1 MFSHAPVM
9 INESLDSLMLN
20 KSGAY
25 LDCTFG
31 LGGHSKEILKRLDS
45 RGSLSAIDQDQ
56 ATLQYANKIQDP
68 RFKFQY
74 SKFSKIGELF
84 VNKKFDGIFF
94 DLGVSSLQLDDASR
108 GFSFQRNG
116 KLDMRMDK
124 TNKISAL
131 DWINKAKEQ
140 EIADIF
146 YYLGEE
152 RKSRLFA
159 KRVVERRKNKLIES
173 TEELAAIAFAGK
185 KYTNS
190 RKHPATNIFRAI
202 RIFINNE
209 LEEIKKALIASID
222 LLQDKGRLVVISFH
236 SMEDRIVKNFL
247 KGKIENKEIENSLK
261 IIGKI
266 IKPSQEEI
274 TINARSRSAI
284 LRVGEKLNG

>member
-9 INESLDSLMLN
+9 INESIDSLVLN

-31 LGGHSKEILKRLDS
+31 LGGHSKEILKRLNS
-45 RGSLSAIDQDQ
+45 KGTLNSIDQDQ
-56 ATLQYANKIQDP
+56 TVIEYAKKIQDP
-68 RFKFQY
+68 RFKFEY

-84 VNKKFDGIFF
+84 INRKFDGILF
-94 DLGVSSLQLDDASR
+94 DLGVSSLQLDDAAR
-108 GFSFQRNG
+108 GFSFQKNG
-116 KLDMRMDK
+116 RLDMRMDQ
-124 TNKISAL
+124 NDKISAL
-131 DWINKAKEQ
+131 EWINKAKEK

-159 KRVVERRKNKLIES
+159 KRVVEKRRTKLIES
-173 TEELAAIAFAGK
+173 TEDLAEVTYAGK
-185 KYTNS
+185 KFRNS
-190 RKHPATNIFRAI
+190 KKHPATNIFRAI

-209 LEEIKKALIASID
+209 LEEIKKALQASID

-247 KGKIENKEIENSLK
+247 KGKSGGRENTNSIK

-266 IKPSQEEI
+266 IKPSREEI
-274 TINARSRSAI
+274 NLNARSRSAI
-284 LRVGEKLNG
+284 LRIGEKISG

>member
-9 INESLDSLMLN
+9 INESIDSLVLN

-31 LGGHSKEILKRLDS
+31 LGGHSKEILKRLNS
-45 RGSLSAIDQDQ
+45 KGTLNSIDQDQ
-56 ATLQYANKIQDP
+56 TVIEYAKKIQDP
-68 RFKFQY
+68 RFKFEY

-84 VNKKFDGIFF
+84 INRKFDGILF
-94 DLGVSSLQLDDASR
+94 DLGVSSLQLDDAAR
-108 GFSFQRNG
+108 GFSFQKNG
-116 KLDMRMDK
+116 KLDMRMDQ
-124 TNKISAL
+124 NDKISAL
-131 DWINKAKEQ
+131 EWVNKAKEK

-146 YYLGEE
+146 YFLGEE

-159 KRVVERRKNKLIES
+159 KRVIEKRRTKLIES
-173 TEELAAIAFAGK
+173 TEDLAEVTYAGK
-185 KYTNS
+185 KFRNS
-190 RKHPATNIFRAI
+190 KKHPATNIFRAI

-209 LEEIKKALIASID
+209 LEEIKIALQASID

-247 KGKIENKEIENSLK
+247 KGKLEDQENTNSIK

-266 IKPSQEEI
+266 IKPSREEI
-274 TINARSRSAI
+274 NLNARSRSAI
-284 LRVGEKLNG
+284 LRIGEKISG

>member
-9 INESLDSLMLN
+9 INESIDSLMLN

-31 LGGHSKEILKRLDS
+31 LGGHSKEILKRLNSDGTLNS
-45 RGSLSAIDQDQ
+45 IDQDQ
-56 ATLQYANKIQDP
+56 TVIEYAKKIQDS

-74 SKFSKIGELF
+74 SKFSEIGELF
-84 VNKKFDGIFF
+84 LNKKFDGILF
-94 DLGVSSLQLDDASR
+94 DLGVSSLQLDDATR
-108 GFSFQRNG
+108 GFSFQKNG
-116 KLDMRMDK
+116 KLDMRMDQ
-124 TNKISAL
+124 TNKVSAL
-131 DWINKAKEQ
+131 DWVNNAKEK

-159 KRVVERRKNKLIES
+159 KRIIEKRKNELIES
-173 TEELAAIAFAGK
+173 TEELAEIAFAGK
-185 KYTNS
+185 KYGNS
-190 RKHPATNIFRAI
+190 KKHPATNIFRAI

-222 LLQDKGRLVVISFH
+222 LLQDKGRLVIISFH

-247 KGKIENKEIENSLK
+247 KGKLENIEFENSIK

-266 IKPSQEEI
+266 IKPTQDEI
-274 TINARSRSAI
+274 NLNPRSRSAV
-284 LRVGEKLNG
+284 LRVGEKTNA

>member
-9 INESLDSLMLN
+9 INESIDSLVLN

-31 LGGHSKEILKRLDS
+31 LGGHSKEILKRLNS
-45 RGSLSAIDQDQ
+45 EGTLNSIDQDQ
-56 ATLQYANKIQDP
+56 MVIKYAKKIQDP
-68 RFKFQY
+68 RFKFEY
-74 SKFSKIGELF
+74 SKFSRIGELF
-84 VNKKFDGIFF
+84 INKKFDGILF

-108 GFSFQRNG
+108 GFSFQKNG
-116 KLDMRMDK
+116 KLDMRMDQNDK
-124 TNKISAL
+124 VSAL
-131 DWINKAKEQ
+131 EWVNKAKEK

-152 RKSRLFA
+152 KKSRLFA
-159 KRVVERRKNKLIES
+159 KRVIEKRRTKLIES
-173 TEELAAIAFAGK
+173 TEDLAEVTYAGK
-185 KYTNS
+185 KFRNS
-190 RKHPATNIFRAI
+190 KKHPATNIFRAI

-209 LEEIKKALIASID
+209 LEEIKKALQASID

-247 KGKIENKEIENSLK
+247 KGKLEDQENTNSIK

-266 IKPSQEEI
+266 IKPSREEI
-274 TINARSRSAI
+274 NLNARSRSAI
-284 LRVGEKLNG
+284 LRIGEKISG

>member
-9 INESLDSLMLN
+9 INESIDSLVLN

-31 LGGHSKEILKRLDS
+31 LGGHSKEILKRLNS
-45 RGSLSAIDQDQ
+45 KGTLNSIDQDQ
-56 ATLQYANKIQDP
+56 TVIEYAKKIQDP
-68 RFKFQY
+68 RFKFEY

-84 VNKKFDGIFF
+84 INRKFDGILF

-108 GFSFQRNG
+108 GFSFQKNG
-116 KLDMRMDK
+116 KLDMRMDQ
-124 TNKISAL
+124 NDKISAL
-131 DWINKAKEQ
+131 EWVNKAKEK

-159 KRVVERRKNKLIES
+159 KRVVEKRRTKLIES
-173 TEELAAIAFAGK
+173 TEDLAEVTYAGK
-185 KYTNS
+185 KFRNS
-190 RKHPATNIFRAI
+190 KKHPATNIFRAI

-209 LEEIKKALIASID
+209 LEEIKIALQASID

-247 KGKIENKEIENSLK
+247 KGKLEDQENTNSIK

-266 IKPSQEEI
+266 IKPSREEI
-274 TINARSRSAI
+274 NLNARSRSAI
-284 LRVGEKLNG
+284 LRIGEKISG

>member
-9 INESLDSLMLN
+9 INESIDSLMLN

-31 LGGHSKEILKRLDS
+31 LGGHSKEILKRLNSDGTLNS
-45 RGSLSAIDQDQ
+45 IDQDQ
-56 ATLQYANKIQDP
+56 TVIEYAKKIQDS

-74 SKFSKIGELF
+74 SKFSEIGELF
-84 VNKKFDGIFF
+84 LNKKFDGILF
-94 DLGVSSLQLDDASR
+94 DLGVSSLQLDDATR
-108 GFSFQRNG
+108 GFSFQKNG
-116 KLDMRMDK
+116 KLDMRMDQ
-124 TNKISAL
+124 TNKVSAL
-131 DWINKAKEQ
+131 DWVNNAKEK

-159 KRVVERRKNKLIES
+159 KRIIEKRKNDLIES
-173 TEELAAIAFAGK
+173 TEELAEIAFAGK
-185 KYTNS
+185 KYGNS
-190 RKHPATNIFRAI
+190 KKHPATNIFRAI

-209 LEEIKKALIASID
+209 LEEIKKALSASID
-222 LLQDKGRLVVISFH
+222 LLQDRGRLVVISFH

-247 KGKIENKEIENSLK
+247 KGKLENIEFENSIK

-266 IKPSQEEI
+266 IKPTQDEI
-274 TINARSRSAI
+274 NLNPRSRSAV
-284 LRVGEKLNG
+284 LRVGEKRNV

>member
-56 ATLQYANKIQDP
+56 AALQYANKIQDP

-116 KLDMRMDK
+116 KLDMRMDQ

-209 LEEIKKALIASID
+209 LEEIKKALVASID
-222 LLQDKGRLVVISFH
+222 LLHDKGRLVVISFH

>member
-9 INESLDSLMLN
+9 INESIDSLVLN

-31 LGGHSKEILKRLDS
+31 LGGHSKEILKRLNS
-45 RGSLSAIDQDQ
+45 KGTLNSIDQDQ
-56 ATLQYANKIQDP
+56 TVIEYAKKIQDP
-68 RFKFQY
+68 RFKFEY

-84 VNKKFDGIFF
+84 INRKFDGILF
-94 DLGVSSLQLDDASR
+94 DLGVSSLQLDDAAR
-108 GFSFQRNG
+108 GFSFQKNG
-116 KLDMRMDK
+116 KLDMRMDQ
-124 TNKISAL
+124 NDKISAL
-131 DWINKAKEQ
+131 EWVNKAKEK

-159 KRVVERRKNKLIES
+159 KRVIEKRRTKLIES
-173 TEELAAIAFAGK
+173 TEDLAEVTYAGK
-185 KYTNS
+185 KFRNS
-190 RKHPATNIFRAI
+190 KKHPATNIFRAI

-209 LEEIKKALIASID
+209 LEEIKKALQASID

-247 KGKIENKEIENSLK
+247 KGKLEDQENTNSIQ

-266 IKPSQEEI
+266 IKPSREEI
-274 TINARSRSAI
+274 NLNARSRSAI
-284 LRVGEKLNG
+284 LRIGEKISG

>member
-9 INESLDSLMLN
+9 INESIDSLVLN

-31 LGGHSKEILKRLDS
+31 LGGHSKEILKRLNS
-45 RGSLSAIDQDQ
+45 KGTLNSIDQDQ
-56 ATLQYANKIQDP
+56 AVIEYAKKIQDP
-68 RFKFQY
+68 RFKFEY

-84 VNKKFDGIFF
+84 INRKFDGILF
-94 DLGVSSLQLDDASR
+94 DLGVSSLQLDDAAR
-108 GFSFQRNG
+108 GFSFQKNG
-116 KLDMRMDK
+116 RLDMRMDQ
-124 TNKISAL
+124 NDKISAL
-131 DWINKAKEQ
+131 EWVNKAKEK

-146 YYLGEE
+146 YFLGEE

-159 KRVVERRKNKLIES
+159 KRVVEKRRTKLIES
-173 TEELAAIAFAGK
+173 TEDLAEVTYAGK
-185 KYTNS
+185 KFRNS
-190 RKHPATNIFRAI
+190 KKHPATNIFRAI

-209 LEEIKKALIASID
+209 LEEIKKALQASID

-247 KGKIENKEIENSLK
+247 KGKLEDQENTNSIK

-266 IKPSQEEI
+266 IKPSREEI
-274 TINARSRSAI
+274 NLNARSRSAI
-284 LRVGEKLNG
+284 LRIGEKISG

>member
-9 INESLDSLMLN
+9 INESIDSLMLN

-31 LGGHSKEILKRLDS
+31 LGGHSKEILKRLNSDGTLNS
-45 RGSLSAIDQDQ
+45 IDQDQ
-56 ATLQYANKIQDP
+56 TVMEYAKKIQDS

-74 SKFSKIGELF
+74 SKFSEIGELF
-84 VNKKFDGIFF
+84 LNKKFDGILF
-94 DLGVSSLQLDDASR
+94 DLGVSSLQLDDATR
-108 GFSFQRNG
+108 GFSFQKNG
-116 KLDMRMDK
+116 KLDMRMDQ
-124 TNKISAL
+124 TNKVSAL
-131 DWINKAKEQ
+131 DWVNNAKEK

-159 KRVVERRKNKLIES
+159 KRIIEKRKNELIES
-173 TEELAAIAFAGK
+173 TEELAEIAFAGK
-185 KYTNS
+185 KYGNS
-190 RKHPATNIFRAI
+190 KKHPATNIFRAI

-209 LEEIKKALIASID
+209 LEEIKKALLASID

-247 KGKIENKEIENSLK
+247 KGKLEDIEFENSIK

-266 IKPSQEEI
+266 IKPTQDEI
-274 TINARSRSAI
+274 NLNPRSRSAV
-284 LRVGEKLNG
+284 LRVGEKRNV

>member
-9 INESLDSLMLN
+9 INESIDSLMLN

-31 LGGHSKEILKRLDS
+31 LGGHSKEILKRLNSDGTLNS
-45 RGSLSAIDQDQ
+45 IDQDQ
-56 ATLQYANKIQDP
+56 TVIEYAKKIQDS

-74 SKFSKIGELF
+74 SKFSEIGELF
-84 VNKKFDGIFF
+84 LNKKFDGILF
-94 DLGVSSLQLDDASR
+94 DLGVSSLQLDDATR
-108 GFSFQRNG
+108 GFSFQKNG
-116 KLDMRMDK
+116 KLDMRMDQ
-124 TNKISAL
+124 TNKVSAL
-131 DWINKAKEQ
+131 DWVNNAKEK

-159 KRVVERRKNKLIES
+159 KRIIEKRKKELIES
-173 TEELAAIAFAGK
+173 TEELAEIAFAGK
-185 KYTNS
+185 KYGNS
-190 RKHPATNIFRAI
+190 KKHPATNIFRAI

-209 LEEIKKALIASID
+209 LEEIKKALSASID
-222 LLQDKGRLVVISFH
+222 LLQDRGRLVVISFH

-247 KGKIENKEIENSLK
+247 KGKLENIEFENSIK

-266 IKPSQEEI
+266 IKPTQDEI
-274 TINARSRSAI
+274 NLNPRSRSAV
-284 LRVGEKLNG
+284 LRVGEKTNA

>member
-1 MFSHAPVM
+1 MFSHTPVM
-9 INESLDSLMLN
+9 INESIDSLVLN

-31 LGGHSKEILKRLDS
+31 LGGHSKEILKRLNS
-45 RGSLSAIDQDQ
+45 KGTLNSIDQDQ
-56 ATLQYANKIQDP
+56 TVIEYAKKIQDP

-84 VNKKFDGIFF
+84 INRKFDGILF
-94 DLGVSSLQLDDASR
+94 DLGVSSLQLDDAAR
-108 GFSFQRNG
+108 GFSFQKNG
-116 KLDMRMDK
+116 KLDMRMDQ
-124 TNKISAL
+124 NDKISAL
-131 DWINKAKEQ
+131 EWVNKAKEK

-159 KRVVERRKNKLIES
+159 KRVIEKRRTKLIES
-173 TEELAAIAFAGK
+173 TEDLAEVTYAGK
-185 KYTNS
+185 KFRNS
-190 RKHPATNIFRAI
+190 KKHPATNIFRAI

-209 LEEIKKALIASID
+209 LEEIKIALQASID
-222 LLQDKGRLVVISFH
+222 LLQDKGRLVVTSFH

-247 KGKIENKEIENSLK
+247 KGKLEDQENTNSIK

-266 IKPSQEEI
+266 IKPSREEI
-274 TINARSRSAI
+274 NLNARSRSAI
-284 LRVGEKLNG
+284 LRIGEKISG

>member
-9 INESLDSLMLN
+9 INESIDSLVLN

-31 LGGHSKEILKRLDS
+31 LGGHSKEILKRLNS
-45 RGSLSAIDQDQ
+45 KGTLNSIDQDQ
-56 ATLQYANKIQDP
+56 TVIEYAKKIQDP
-68 RFKFQY
+68 RFKFEY

-84 VNKKFDGIFF
+84 INRKFDGILF
-94 DLGVSSLQLDDASR
+94 DLGVSSLQLDDAAR
-108 GFSFQRNG
+108 GFSFQKNG
-116 KLDMRMDK
+116 RLDMRMDQ
-124 TNKISAL
+124 NDKISAL
-131 DWINKAKEQ
+131 EWVNKAEEK

-159 KRVVERRKNKLIES
+159 KRVVEKRRTKLIES
-173 TEELAAIAFAGK
+173 TEDLAEVTYAGK
-185 KYTNS
+185 KFRNS
-190 RKHPATNIFRAI
+190 KKHPATNIFRAI

-209 LEEIKKALIASID
+209 LEEIKIALQASID

-247 KGKIENKEIENSLK
+247 KGKLDDQENTNSIQ

-266 IKPSQEEI
+266 IKPSREEI
-274 TINARSRSAI
+274 NLNARSRSAI
-284 LRVGEKLNG
+284 LRIGEKTSG

>member
-1 MFSHAPVM
+1 MFSHTPVM
-9 INESLDSLMLN
+9 INESIDSLVLN

-31 LGGHSKEILKRLDS
+31 LGGHSKEILKRLNS
-45 RGSLSAIDQDQ
+45 KGTLNSIDQDQ
-56 ATLQYANKIQDP
+56 TVIEYAKKIQDP
-68 RFKFQY
+68 RFKFEY

-84 VNKKFDGIFF
+84 INRKFDGILF

-108 GFSFQRNG
+108 GFSFQKNG
-116 KLDMRMDK
+116 KLDMRMDQ
-124 TNKISAL
+124 NDKISAL
-131 DWINKAKEQ
+131 EWVNKAKEK

-159 KRVVERRKNKLIES
+159 KRVIEKRRTKPIES
-173 TEELAAIAFAGK
+173 TEDLAEVTYAGK
-185 KYTNS
+185 KFRNS
-190 RKHPATNIFRAI
+190 KKHPATNIFRAI

-209 LEEIKKALIASID
+209 LEEIKKALQASID

-247 KGKIENKEIENSLK
+247 KGKLEDQENTNSIK

-266 IKPSQEEI
+266 IKPSREEI
-274 TINARSRSAI
+274 NLNARSRSAI
-284 LRVGEKLNG
+284 LRIGEKISG

>member
-9 INESLDSLMLN
+9 INESIDSLMLN

-31 LGGHSKEILKRLDS
+31 LGGHSKEILKRLNSDGTLNS
-45 RGSLSAIDQDQ
+45 IDQDQ
-56 ATLQYANKIQDP
+56 TVIEYAKKIQDS

-84 VNKKFDGIFF
+84 LNKKFDGILF
-94 DLGVSSLQLDDASR
+94 DLGVSSLQLDDATR
-108 GFSFQRNG
+108 GFSFQKNG
-116 KLDMRMDK
+116 KLDMRMDQ
-124 TNKISAL
+124 TNKVSAL
-131 DWINKAKEQ
+131 DWVNNAKEK

-159 KRVVERRKNKLIES
+159 KRIIEKRKNELIES
-173 TEELAAIAFAGK
+173 TEELAEIAFAGK
-185 KYTNS
+185 KYGNS
-190 RKHPATNIFRAI
+190 KKHPATNIFRAI

-209 LEEIKKALIASID
+209 LEELKQALLASID

-247 KGKIENKEIENSLK
+247 KGKLENIEFENSIK

-266 IKPSQEEI
+266 IKPTQEEI
-274 TINARSRSAI
+274 NLNPRSRSAV
-284 LRVGEKLNG
+284 LRVGEKTNA

>member
-9 INESLDSLMLN
+9 INESIDSLVLN

-31 LGGHSKEILKRLDS
+31 LGGHSKEILKRLNS
-45 RGSLSAIDQDQ
+45 KGTLNSIDQDQ
-56 ATLQYANKIQDP
+56 TVIEYAKKIQDP
-68 RFKFQY
+68 RFKFEY

-84 VNKKFDGIFF
+84 INRKFDGILF
-94 DLGVSSLQLDDASR
+94 DLGVSSLQLDDAAR
-108 GFSFQRNG
+108 GFSFQKNG
-116 KLDMRMDK
+116 RLDMRMDQ
-124 TNKISAL
+124 NDKISAL
-131 DWINKAKEQ
+131 EWVNKAKEK

-159 KRVVERRKNKLIES
+159 KRVVEKRRTKLIES
-173 TEELAAIAFAGK
+173 TEDLAEVTYAGK
-185 KYTNS
+185 KFRNS
-190 RKHPATNIFRAI
+190 KKHPATNIFRAI

-209 LEEIKKALIASID
+209 LEEIKIALQASID

-247 KGKIENKEIENSLK
+247 KGKLEDQENTNSIQ

-266 IKPSQEEI
+266 IKPSREEI
-274 TINARSRSAI
+274 NLNARSRSAI
-284 LRVGEKLNG
+284 LRIGEKISG

>member
-56 ATLQYANKIQDP
+56 AVLKYAKKIQDP

-116 KLDMRMDK
+116 KLDMRMDQ

-159 KRVVERRKNKLIES
+159 KRL
-173 TEELAAIAFAGK
+173 
-185 KYTNS
+185 
-190 RKHPATNIFRAI
+190 
-202 RIFINNE
+202 
-209 LEEIKKALIASID
+209 
-222 LLQDKGRLVVISFH
+222 
-236 SMEDRIVKNFL
+236 
-247 KGKIENKEIENSLK
+247 LK
-261 IIGKI
+261 I
-266 IKPSQEEI
+266 
-274 TINARSRSAI
+274 T
-284 LRVGEKLNG
+284 

>member
-9 INESLDSLMLN
+9 INESIDSLMLN

-31 LGGHSKEILKRLDS
+31 LGGHSKEILKRLNSDGTLNS
-45 RGSLSAIDQDQ
+45 IDQDQ
-56 ATLQYANKIQDP
+56 TVIEYAKKIQDS

-74 SKFSKIGELF
+74 SKFSEIGELF
-84 VNKKFDGIFF
+84 LNKKFDGILF
-94 DLGVSSLQLDDASR
+94 DLGVSSLQLDDATR
-108 GFSFQRNG
+108 GFSFQKNG
-116 KLDMRMDK
+116 KLDMRMDQ
-124 TNKISAL
+124 TNKVSAL
-131 DWINKAKEQ
+131 DWVNNAKEK

-159 KRVVERRKNKLIES
+159 KRIIEKRKNKLIES
-173 TEELAAIAFAGK
+173 TEELAEIAFAGK
-185 KYTNS
+185 KYGNS
-190 RKHPATNIFRAI
+190 KKHPATNIFRAI

-209 LEEIKKALIASID
+209 LEEIKKALLASID

-247 KGKIENKEIENSLK
+247 KGKLENTEFENSIK

-266 IKPSQEEI
+266 IKPTQDEI
-274 TINARSRSAI
+274 NLNPRSRSAV
-284 LRVGEKLNG
+284 LRVGEKTNA

>member
-9 INESLDSLMLN
+9 INESIDSLMLN

-31 LGGHSKEILKRLDS
+31 LGGHSKEILKRLNSDGTLNS
-45 RGSLSAIDQDQ
+45 IDQDQ
-56 ATLQYANKIQDP
+56 TVIKYAKKIQDS

-74 SKFSKIGELF
+74 SKFSEIGELF
-84 VNKKFDGIFF
+84 LNKKFDGILF
-94 DLGVSSLQLDDASR
+94 DLGVSSLQLDDATR
-108 GFSFQRNG
+108 GFSFQKNG
-116 KLDMRMDK
+116 KLDMRMDQ
-124 TNKISAL
+124 TNKVSAL
-131 DWINKAKEQ
+131 DWINNAKEK

-159 KRVVERRKNKLIES
+159 KRIIEKRKNELIES
-173 TEELAAIAFAGK
+173 TEELAEIAFSGK
-185 KYTNS
+185 KYGNS
-190 RKHPATNIFRAI
+190 KKHPATNIFRAI

-209 LEEIKKALIASID
+209 LEELKQALLASID

-247 KGKIENKEIENSLK
+247 KGKLENIEFENSIK

-266 IKPSQEEI
+266 IKPTQEEI
-274 TINARSRSAI
+274 NLNPRSRSAV
-284 LRVGEKLNG
+284 LRVGEKTNA

>member
-9 INESLDSLMLN
+9 INESIDSLVLN

-31 LGGHSKEILKRLDS
+31 LGGHSKEILKRLNS
-45 RGSLSAIDQDQ
+45 KGTLNSIDQDQ
-56 ATLQYANKIQDP
+56 TVIEYAKKIQDP
-68 RFKFQY
+68 RFKFEY

-84 VNKKFDGIFF
+84 INRKFDGILF

-108 GFSFQRNG
+108 GFSFQKNG
-116 KLDMRMDK
+116 KLDMRMDQ
-124 TNKISAL
+124 NDKISAL
-131 DWINKAKEQ
+131 EWVNNAKEK

-159 KRVVERRKNKLIES
+159 KRVIEKRRTKPIES
-173 TEELAAIAFAGK
+173 TEDLAEVTYARK
-185 KYTNS
+185 KFRNS
-190 RKHPATNIFRAI
+190 KKHPATNIFRAI

-209 LEEIKKALIASID
+209 LEEIKIALQASID

-247 KGKIENKEIENSLK
+247 KGKLEDQENTNSIK

-266 IKPSQEEI
+266 IKPSREEI
-274 TINARSRSAI
+274 NLNARSRSAI
-284 LRVGEKLNG
+284 LRIGEKISG

>member
-9 INESLDSLMLN
+9 IKESIDSLMLN

-31 LGGHSKEILKRLDS
+31 LGGHSKEILKRLNSDGTLNS
-45 RGSLSAIDQDQ
+45 IDQDQ
-56 ATLQYANKIQDP
+56 TMIEYAKKIQDS

-74 SKFSKIGELF
+74 SKFSEIGKLF
-84 VNKKFDGIFF
+84 LNKKFDGILF
-94 DLGVSSLQLDDASR
+94 DLGVSSLQLDDATR
-108 GFSFQRNG
+108 GFSFQKNG
-116 KLDMRMDK
+116 KLDMRMDQ
-124 TNKISAL
+124 TNKVSAL
-131 DWINKAKEQ
+131 DWVNNAKEK

-159 KRVVERRKNKLIES
+159 KRIIEKRKNELIES
-173 TEELAAIAFAGK
+173 TEELAEIAFAGK
-185 KYTNS
+185 KYGNS
-190 RKHPATNIFRAI
+190 KKHPATNIFRAI

-209 LEEIKKALIASID
+209 LEEIKKALLASID

-247 KGKIENKEIENSLK
+247 KGKLENIEFENSIK

-266 IKPSQEEI
+266 IKPTQDEI
-274 TINARSRSAI
+274 NLNPRSRSAV
-284 LRVGEKLNG
+284 LRVGEKRNA

>member
-9 INESLDSLMLN
+9 IDESLDSLMLN

-56 ATLQYANKIQDP
+56 AALQYANKIQDP

-116 KLDMRMDK
+116 KLDMRMDQ

>member
-9 INESLDSLMLN
+9 INESIDSLMLN

-31 LGGHSKEILKRLDS
+31 LGGHSKEILKRLNSDGTLNS
-45 RGSLSAIDQDQ
+45 IDQDQ
-56 ATLQYANKIQDP
+56 TVIEYAKKIQDS

-74 SKFSKIGELF
+74 SKFSEIGELF
-84 VNKKFDGIFF
+84 LNKKFDGILF
-94 DLGVSSLQLDDASR
+94 DLGVSSLQLDDATR
-108 GFSFQRNG
+108 GFSFQKNG
-116 KLDMRMDK
+116 KLDMRMDQ
-124 TNKISAL
+124 TNKVSAL
-131 DWINKAKEQ
+131 DWVNNAKEK

-159 KRVVERRKNKLIES
+159 KRIIEKRKNKLIES
-173 TEELAAIAFAGK
+173 TEELAEIAFAGK
-185 KYTNS
+185 KYGNS
-190 RKHPATNIFRAI
+190 KKHPATNIFRAV

-209 LEEIKKALIASID
+209 LEEIKKALLASID

-247 KGKIENKEIENSLK
+247 KGKLENIEFENSIK

-266 IKPSQEEI
+266 IKPTQDEI
-274 TINARSRSAI
+274 NLNPRSRSAV
-284 LRVGEKLNG
+284 LRVGEKTNA

>member
-9 INESLDSLMLN
+9 INESIDSLMLN

-31 LGGHSKEILKRLDS
+31 LGGHSKEILKRLNS
-45 RGSLSAIDQDQ
+45 NGTLNSIDQDQ
-56 ATLQYANKIQDP
+56 TVIEYAKKIQDS

-74 SKFSKIGELF
+74 SKFSEIGELF
-84 VNKKFDGIFF
+84 LNKKFDGILF
-94 DLGVSSLQLDDASR
+94 DLGVSSLQLDDATR
-108 GFSFQRNG
+108 GFSFQKNG
-116 KLDMRMDK
+116 KLDMRMDQ
-124 TNKISAL
+124 TNKVSAL
-131 DWINKAKEQ
+131 DWVNNAKEK

-159 KRVVERRKNKLIES
+159 KRIIEKRKNELIES
-173 TEELAAIAFAGK
+173 TEELAEIAFAGK
-185 KYTNS
+185 KYGNS
-190 RKHPATNIFRAI
+190 KKHPATNIFRAI

-209 LEEIKKALIASID
+209 LEEIKKALLASID

-247 KGKIENKEIENSLK
+247 KGKLENIEFENSIK

-266 IKPSQEEI
+266 IKPTQDEI
-274 TINARSRSAI
+274 NLNPRSRSAV
-284 LRVGEKLNG
+284 LRVGEKTNA

>member
-9 INESLDSLMLN
+9 INESIDSLMLN

-31 LGGHSKEILKRLDS
+31 LGGHSKEILKRLNSDGTLNS
-45 RGSLSAIDQDQ
+45 IDQDQ
-56 ATLQYANKIQDP
+56 TVIEYAKKIQDS

-74 SKFSKIGELF
+74 SKFSEIGELF
-84 VNKKFDGIFF
+84 LNKKFDGILF
-94 DLGVSSLQLDDASR
+94 DLGVSSLQLDDATR
-108 GFSFQRNG
+108 GFSFQKNG
-116 KLDMRMDK
+116 KLDMRMDQ
-124 TNKISAL
+124 TNQVSAL
-131 DWINKAKEQ
+131 DWVNSAKEK

-159 KRVVERRKNKLIES
+159 KRIVEKRKNELIES
-173 TEELAAIAFAGK
+173 TEELAEIAFAVK
-185 KYTNS
+185 KYRNS
-190 RKHPATNIFRAI
+190 KKHPATNIFRAI

-209 LEEIKKALIASID
+209 LEEIKKALLASID

-247 KGKIENKEIENSLK
+247 KGKLENIEFENSIK

-266 IKPSQEEI
+266 IKPTQDEI
-274 TINARSRSAI
+274 NLNPRSRSAV
-284 LRVGEKLNG
+284 LRVGEKRNA

>member
-56 ATLQYANKIQDP
+56 AVLKYANKIQDP

-84 VNKKFDGIFF
+84 INKKFDGIFF

-116 KLDMRMDK
+116 KLDMRMDQ

>member
-9 INESLDSLMLN
+9 INESIDSLVLN

-31 LGGHSKEILKRLDS
+31 LGGHSKEILKRLNS
-45 RGSLSAIDQDQ
+45 KGTLNSIDQDQ
-56 ATLQYANKIQDP
+56 TVIKYAKKIQDP
-68 RFKFQY
+68 RFKFEY

-84 VNKKFDGIFF
+84 MNKKFDGILF
-94 DLGVSSLQLDDASR
+94 DLGVSSLQLDDAAR
-108 GFSFQRNG
+108 GFSFQKNG
-116 KLDMRMDK
+116 RLDMRMDQ
-124 TNKISAL
+124 NDKISAL
-131 DWINKAKEQ
+131 EWVNKAKEK

-159 KRVVERRKNKLIES
+159 KRVIEKRRTKLIES
-173 TEELAAIAFAGK
+173 TEELAEVTYAGK
-185 KYTNS
+185 KFRNS
-190 RKHPATNIFRAI
+190 KKHPATNIFRAI

-209 LEEIKKALIASID
+209 LEEIKKALQASID
-222 LLQDKGRLVVISFH
+222 LLHDKGRLVVISFH

-247 KGKIENKEIENSLK
+247 KGKLEDQENTNSIK

-266 IKPSQEEI
+266 IKPSLEEI
-274 TINARSRSAI
+274 NLIARSRSAI
-284 LRVGEKLNG
+284 LRIGEKISG

>member
-9 INESLDSLMLN
+9 INESIDSLMLN

-31 LGGHSKEILKRLDS
+31 LGGHSKEILKRLNSDGTLNS
-45 RGSLSAIDQDQ
+45 IDQDQ
-56 ATLQYANKIQDP
+56 TVIEYAKKIQDS

-74 SKFSKIGELF
+74 SKFSEIGELF
-84 VNKKFDGIFF
+84 LNKKFDGILF
-94 DLGVSSLQLDDASR
+94 DLGVSSLQLDDATR
-108 GFSFQRNG
+108 GFSFQKNG
-116 KLDMRMDK
+116 KLDMRMDQ
-124 TNKISAL
+124 TNKVSAL
-131 DWINKAKEQ
+131 DWVNNAKEK

-159 KRVVERRKNKLIES
+159 KRIIEKRKNDLIES
-173 TEELAAIAFAGK
+173 TEELAEIAFAGK
-185 KYTNS
+185 KYGNS
-190 RKHPATNIFRAI
+190 KKHPATNIFRAI

-209 LEEIKKALIASID
+209 LEEIKKALSASID
-222 LLQDKGRLVVISFH
+222 LLQDRGRLVVISFH

-247 KGKIENKEIENSLK
+247 KGKLEDIEFENSIK

-266 IKPSQEEI
+266 IKPTQDEI
-274 TINARSRSAI
+274 NLNPRSRSAV
-284 LRVGEKLNG
+284 LRVGEKRNV

>member
-9 INESLDSLMLN
+9 INESIDSLMIN

-31 LGGHSKEILKRLDS
+31 LGGHSKEILKRLNS
-45 RGSLSAIDQDQ
+45 NGTLNSIDQDQ
-56 ATLQYANKIQDP
+56 TVIEYAKKIQDS

-74 SKFSKIGELF
+74 SKFSEIGELF
-84 VNKKFDGIFF
+84 LNKKFDGILF
-94 DLGVSSLQLDDASR
+94 DLGVSSLQLDDATR
-108 GFSFQRNG
+108 GFSFQKNG
-116 KLDMRMDK
+116 KLDMRMDQ
-124 TNKISAL
+124 TNKVSAL
-131 DWINKAKEQ
+131 DWVNNAKEK

-159 KRVVERRKNKLIES
+159 KRIIEKRKNELIES
-173 TEELAAIAFAGK
+173 TEELAEIAFAGK
-185 KYTNS
+185 KYGNS
-190 RKHPATNIFRAI
+190 KKHPATNIFRAI

-209 LEEIKKALIASID
+209 LEEIKKALLASID

-247 KGKIENKEIENSLK
+247 KGKLENIEFENSIK

-266 IKPSQEEI
+266 IKPTQDEI
-274 TINARSRSAI
+274 NLNPRSRSAV
-284 LRVGEKLNG
+284 LRVGEKTNA

>member
-9 INESLDSLMLN
+9 INESIDSLVLN

-31 LGGHSKEILKRLDS
+31 LGGHSKEILKRLNS
-45 RGSLSAIDQDQ
+45 KGTLNSIDQDQ
-56 ATLQYANKIQDP
+56 TVIEYAKKIQDP
-68 RFKFQY
+68 RFKFEY

-84 VNKKFDGIFF
+84 INRKFDGILF
-94 DLGVSSLQLDDASR
+94 DLGVSSLQLDDAAR
-108 GFSFQRNG
+108 GFSFQKNG
-116 KLDMRMDK
+116 RLDMRMDQ
-124 TNKISAL
+124 NDKISAL
-131 DWINKAKEQ
+131 EWVNKAKEK

-146 YYLGEE
+146 YFLGEE

-159 KRVVERRKNKLIES
+159 KRVVEKRRTKLIES
-173 TEELAAIAFAGK
+173 TEDLAEVTYAGK
-185 KYTNS
+185 KFRNS
-190 RKHPATNIFRAI
+190 KKHPATNIFRAI

-209 LEEIKKALIASID
+209 LEEIKKALQASID

-247 KGKIENKEIENSLK
+247 KGKLEDQENTNSIQ

-266 IKPSQEEI
+266 IKPSREEI
-274 TINARSRSAI
+274 NLNARSRSAI
-284 LRVGEKLNG
+284 LRIGEKTSG

>member
-9 INESLDSLMLN
+9 IKESIDSLMLN

-31 LGGHSKEILKRLDS
+31 LGGHSKEILKRLNSDGTLNS
-45 RGSLSAIDQDQ
+45 IDQDQ
-56 ATLQYANKIQDP
+56 TVIEYAKKIQDS

-74 SKFSKIGELF
+74 SKFSEIGELF
-84 VNKKFDGIFF
+84 LNKKFDGILF
-94 DLGVSSLQLDDASR
+94 DLGVSSLQLDDATR
-108 GFSFQRNG
+108 GFSFQKNG
-116 KLDMRMDK
+116 KLDMRMDQ
-124 TNKISAL
+124 TNKVSAL
-131 DWINKAKEQ
+131 DWINNAKEK

-159 KRVVERRKNKLIES
+159 KRIIEKRKNKLIES
-173 TEELAAIAFAGK
+173 TEELAEIAFAGK
-185 KYTNS
+185 KYGNS
-190 RKHPATNIFRAI
+190 KKHPATNIFRAI

-209 LEEIKKALIASID
+209 LEEIKKALLASID

-247 KGKIENKEIENSLK
+247 KGKLENIEFENSIK

-266 IKPSQEEI
+266 IKPTQDEI
-274 TINARSRSAI
+274 NLNPRSRSAV
-284 LRVGEKLNG
+284 LRVGEKTNA

>member
-9 INESLDSLMLN
+9 INESIDSLVLN

-31 LGGHSKEILKRLDS
+31 LGGHSKEILKRLNS
-45 RGSLSAIDQDQ
+45 KGTLNSIDQDQ
-56 ATLQYANKIQDP
+56 TVIEYAKKIQDP
-68 RFKFQY
+68 RFKFEY

-84 VNKKFDGIFF
+84 INRKFDGILF
-94 DLGVSSLQLDDASR
+94 DLGVSSLQLDDAAR
-108 GFSFQRNG
+108 GFSFQKNG
-116 KLDMRMDK
+116 RLDMRMDQ
-124 TNKISAL
+124 NDKISAL
-131 DWINKAKEQ
+131 EWVNKAKEK

-159 KRVVERRKNKLIES
+159 KRVVEKRRTKLIES
-173 TEELAAIAFAGK
+173 TEDLAEVTYAGK
-185 KYTNS
+185 KFRNS
-190 RKHPATNIFRAI
+190 KKHPATNIFRAI

-209 LEEIKKALIASID
+209 LEEIKIALQASID

-247 KGKIENKEIENSLK
+247 KGKLEDQENTSSIK

-266 IKPSQEEI
+266 IKPSREEI
-274 TINARSRSAI
+274 NLNARSRSAI
-284 LRVGEKLNG
+284 MRIGEKTNG

>member
-9 INESLDSLMLN
+9 INESIDSLVLN

-31 LGGHSKEILKRLDS
+31 LGGHSKEILKRLNS
-45 RGSLSAIDQDQ
+45 KGTLNSIDQDQ
-56 ATLQYANKIQDP
+56 TVIEYAKKIQDP
-68 RFKFQY
+68 RFKFEY

-84 VNKKFDGIFF
+84 INRKFDGILF

-108 GFSFQRNG
+108 GFSFQKNG
-116 KLDMRMDK
+116 KLDMRMDQ
-124 TNKISAL
+124 NDKISAL
-131 DWINKAKEQ
+131 EWVNKAKEK

-159 KRVVERRKNKLIES
+159 KRVVEKRRTKLIES
-173 TEELAAIAFAGK
+173 TEDLAEVTYAGK
-185 KYTNS
+185 KFRNS
-190 RKHPATNIFRAI
+190 KKHPATNIFRAI

-209 LEEIKKALIASID
+209 LEEIKKALQASID

-247 KGKIENKEIENSLK
+247 KGKLEDQENTNSIQ

-266 IKPSQEEI
+266 IKPSREEI
-274 TINARSRSAI
+274 NLNARSRSAI
-284 LRVGEKLNG
+284 LRIGEKISG